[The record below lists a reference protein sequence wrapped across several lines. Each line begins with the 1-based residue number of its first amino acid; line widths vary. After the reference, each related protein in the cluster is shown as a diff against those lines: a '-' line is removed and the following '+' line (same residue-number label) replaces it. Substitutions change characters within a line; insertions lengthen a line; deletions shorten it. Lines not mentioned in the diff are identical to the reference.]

1 MRICAWKLVRGPTL
15 GSGLL
20 SLVPRDCYTLL
31 GAPLSPQVCTV
42 FHTSTEKNALRKPS
56 VLRCSATTSTA
67 GTFATGENGFS
78 TLASDIFIVVLMT
91 LWQNHNSCFYPRTFD
106 FILQA
111 ASCLLTDSIFYI
123 YPVSANNISK
133 QLGWA
138 SCLCHSR

>member
-1 MRICAWKLVRGPTL
+1 MRIWAWKLVRRPTL

-20 SLVPRDCYTLL
+20 SSVPCDCYTLL
-31 GAPLSPQVCTV
+31 FPPQVCTV
-42 FHTSTEKNALRKPS
+42 FHTSTEKNVLRKPS
-56 VLRCSATTSTA
+56 ALRCSATTSA
-67 GTFATGENGFS
+67 DQTFATSENAFS

-133 QLGWA
+133 QLHWA
-138 SCLCHSR
+138 SCCHSR

>member
-1 MRICAWKLVRGPTL
+1 MRMWAWKLVRGPTL

-20 SLVPRDCYTLL
+20 SFVPCDCYTLL
-31 GAPLSPQVCTV
+31 GAPLSPQVCIV
-42 FHTSTEKNALRKPS
+42 FHTSTEKNTLRKPS
-56 VLRCSATTSTA
+56 VLRCSATTSA
-67 GTFATGENGFS
+67 RIFATSENSFS

-91 LWQNHNSCFYPRTFD
+91 LWQNHNSCFYPRSFD

-111 ASCLLTDSIFYI
+111 ASCLLTDSIFNI

-133 QLGWA
+133 KLRLA

>member
-1 MRICAWKLVRGPTL
+1 MHSFPHVHREERAQETL
-15 GSGLL
+15 S
-20 SLVPRDCYTLL
+20 SLLL
-31 GAPLSPQVCTV
+31 GDHS
-42 FHTSTEKNALRKPS
+42 R
-56 VLRCSATTSTA
+56 
-67 GTFATGENGFS
+67 TFATSENGFS

-111 ASCLLTDSIFYI
+111 ASCLLTDSIFDI

-133 QLGWA
+133 QLRWA